1 MTDDLTL
8 PTKPQKKASRWGLFG
23 PVLLLALLFA
33 GWSAYWVYTANQVQ
47 ARVIATQKS
56 LIQAGYQASFDP
68 IKVEGYPYRMFLDF
82 HNVNII
88 APSGKGFSAPAIEA
102 EANAYALTKWV
113 MTAPQGLTLYRGRVH
128 QGGGEGVI
136 DLGKVVVSGRS
147 LKASVSDLNK
157 PIYHVA
163 LQGTGLSLT
172 ASDTLHPFAFSKAEN
187 FEAYL
192 RPTANVADSAD
203 MMIRLTDAYG
213 DPQSIVGDLSP
224 GKPLSLQVESTISHM
239 SGFKG
244 EDFTGSLDTWR
255 RIGGQVTG
263 YKAKLTAGD
272 LSLFT
277 TSDALVLDETSH
289 IKGKLGI
296 EISGTFNPIDVLGA
310 LHIISRENMTIAR
323 PLLNL
328 TLATQG
334 TQKFTIEFHDGSAW
348 IGPLKVSDA
357 PILP

>member
-1 MTDDLTL
+1 VTDDLTL
-8 PTKPQKKASRWGLFG
+8 PTKPVKKANRWGLFG
-23 PVLLLALLFA
+23 PVLVLAVLFA
-33 GWSAYWVYTANQVQ
+33 GWSGYWVYTANQVQ
-47 ARVIATQKS
+47 ARVIATQKG
-56 LIQAGYQASFDP
+56 LIAAGYQASFDP
-68 IKVEGYPYRMFLDF
+68 IKVEGFPYRMFLNF
-82 HNVNII
+82 HNVNIV
-88 APSGKGFSAPAIEA
+88 APSGKGFSAPSVEA

-113 MTAPQGLTLYRGRVH
+113 MTAPDGLTLYRGRVH

-136 DLGKVVVSGRS
+136 DLGKVIVSGRS

-163 LQGTGLSLT
+163 LQGAGLALT
-172 ASDTLHPFAFSKAEN
+172 ASDPLHPFAFSSAEN

-192 RPTANVADSAD
+192 RPNTADTDGAD

-213 DPQSIVGDLSP
+213 EPKSIVGDLSP

-255 RIGGQVTG
+255 RVGGQVTA

-277 TSDALVLDETSH
+277 TSDVLALDETSH
-289 IKGKLGI
+289 IRGKMNI
-296 EISGTFNPIDVLGA
+296 EITGTFNPIDVLGA
-310 LHIISRENMTIAR
+310 LHIISQENMTIAR

-334 TQKFTIEFHDGSAW
+334 TQKFAIEFHDGGAY